1 MQHNGPMCGRFA
13 QPRSAEEL
21 ADLFGARAVT
31 DLAGERFNVA
41 PTDPVAAVVEH
52 HGERQLDAFRWGLVP
67 VYASDRRDGA
77 RMVNARAET
86 IESSPVYRTAFRRWR
101 CIIPADAFYEWRRPP
116 MSAIAGTRRRGSTEP
131 FAIHRRDGQPLAL
144 AGLWAVWRDPR
155 TAERL
160 YSCTIV
166 TTAANE
172 LLIPLH
178 TRMPVI
184 LDPGDWSAW
193 LAESTEP
200 ADLRP
205 LLAPAPEDLL
215 EAYPVSTAVND
226 VRRNGPELL
235 QRVESDGP
243 SGQADGQDVAS
254 SATPPWT
261 PTLGL

>member
-31 DLAGERFNVA
+31 DLVGERFNVA

-52 HGERQLDAFRWGLVP
+52 HGERLVDAFRWGLVP
-67 VYASDRRDGA
+67 VYADDPRDGA
-77 RMVNARAET
+77 RMINARAET

-101 CIIPADAFYEWRRPP
+101 CIVPADAFYEWRRLPG
-116 MSAIAGTRRRGSTEP
+116 SAGTRTRRRGSTEP
-131 FAIHRRDGQPLAL
+131 FAIRRRDGQPLAL

-172 LLIPLH
+172 LLVPLH
-178 TRMPVI
+178 ARMPVI
-184 LDPGDWSAW
+184 LDPDSWSAW
-193 LAESTEP
+193 LAETTEL

-205 LLAPAPEDLL
+205 FLAPAPDDLL

-235 QRVESDGP
+235 QRIELVTP
-243 SGQADGQDVAS
+243 SATAAAQDAS
-254 SATPPWT
+254 SSPT